1 MSVTVNLKGVRIE
14 KTEFFQG
21 KQYTVVSSPAPDAFS
36 HPSKYRLTSDQ
47 PLGQVNQLVDVDVTA
62 RGIVVPKQFIDK
74 NTGQQKTYDNASVFF
89 DVFAVRPHQPPLSV
103 TK

>member
-1 MSVTVNLKGVRIE
+1 MSISVNFKGVRIE

-47 PLGQVNQLVDVDVTA
+47 PLGQAGNLIDVDATA
-62 RGIVVPKQFIDK
+62 RGIVVPKPFVDK
-74 NTGQQKTYDNASVFF
+74 NTGQQKSYDNASVFF
-89 DVFAVRPHQPPLSV
+89 DVFAFRPHQTPIV
-103 TK
+103 K